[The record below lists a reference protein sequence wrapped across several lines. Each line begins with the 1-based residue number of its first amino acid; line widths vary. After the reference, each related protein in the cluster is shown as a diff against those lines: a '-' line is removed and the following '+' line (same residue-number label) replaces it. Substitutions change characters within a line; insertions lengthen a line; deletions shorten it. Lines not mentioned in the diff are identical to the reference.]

1 MCIYIYSSCYVLFSI
16 YIYIYSS
23 CYVLFSIYIYIV
35 LVTYCLVYI
44 CIYIVLV
51 TYCLESLVDPGS
63 GVVVVEKYGCEYVL
77 AASRTL
83 LVDTVS

>member
-1 MCIYIYSSCYVLFSI
+1 VCVYIYSSCYVLFSI
-16 YIYIYSS
+16 YI
-23 CYVLFSIYIYIV
+23 VLVTYYLVYIYIV

>member
-1 MCIYIYSSCYVLFSI
+1 MCVCVYIYSSCYVLFSI
-16 YIYIYSS
+16 YI
-23 CYVLFSIYIYIV
+23 VLVTYYLVYIYIV